1 MTKEKFWPSLSLLRK
16 FLKDEGGTILVQ
28 FTIYLVAIVGMIGLA
43 LDVARLFIV
52 NNNLQELADASALA
66 AAAQLDGAS
75 DAITRADCAARTL
88 TTTTSCSNPTVPNTP
103 TRWFDGTAGTAI
115 LSTTNGVQFY
125 QQTNGTIGDATTD
138 PKLAVYVQ
146 VTTGSD
152 WHVTSGF
159 LSGAMAILGITA
171 ASNSTYA
178 TAWAQG
184 NGAGGVSNC
193 GVVQSFLCNPF
204 ESTET
209 NPGNAN
215 NFAQN
220 VSVGTMI
227 KLVNGAGAAG
237 NWGLLQVPNENSNPH
252 NLAAFWDET
261 LNNQCS
267 NGNSQGTT
275 RTGNVAKFAYEGM
288 NVRFDSPFGSGDDSV
303 SAPIVIDGFKS
314 SGGTGPNGLNGNK
327 CNRLDPGNTW
337 DVTDAG
343 CPNGA
348 NCNGIPAVP
357 CFNATSFGGSNR
369 TSAGCGGQTFAQT
382 DVNFSAYDTACGLAS
397 TDAAFGSC
405 PLPRDQTF
413 TNNVGNGPNTLDL
426 QAYWKNHHGST
437 SYPTHS
443 GVGPRYYMYQQ
454 EVNGTGITW
463 NTDAVEQHGPVCTN
477 STVGSLSRRTLYAAI
492 VDCSHWGITGNK
504 PLPTTNLIAQFFMT
518 EPAGQGTTTPS
529 SNGMLHVEYEGCF
542 TNDPAADP
550 GNNCVRG
557 SSNAPPGIVNPGLF
571 RNVQLVR

>member
-1 MTKEKFWPSLSLLRK
+1 MTKKRLSLVSLLRK
-16 FLKDEGGTILVQ
+16 LRRDECGTVLVQ
-28 FTIYLVAIVGMIGLA
+28 FTIYLVAILGMIGLA
-43 LDVARLFIV
+43 LDGARLFLV

-115 LSTTNGVQFY
+115 PSGTNGVQFY
-125 QQTNGTIGDATTD
+125 QQTNGTIGAATTD

-152 WHVTSGF
+152 WQVTSGF
-159 LSGAMAILGITA
+159 VSGAMAILGITA
-171 ASNSTYA
+171 ASDSTYA

-184 NGAGGVSNC
+184 NGAGGVSAC
-193 GVVQSFLCNPF
+193 GVVQSFMCNPF
-204 ESTET
+204 EATES

-220 VSVGTMI
+220 VPVGTMLR
-227 KLVNGAGAAG
+227 LVNGSGGAPG
-237 NWGLLQVPNENSNPH
+237 NWGLLQVPNETANPH
-252 NLAAFWDET
+252 NLAAFWD
-261 LNNQCS
+261 QPS
-267 NGNSQGTT
+267 NGNCTNGSQGQT
-275 RTGNVAKFAYEGM
+275 RTGNIAKFGYEGM
-288 NVRFDSPFGSGDDSV
+288 NVRFDSPFGSGDDSL
-303 SAPIVIDGFKS
+303 SAPIVIDGFIS

-343 CPNGA
+343 CPNSA

-382 DVNFSAYDTACGLAS
+382 DVNPSAYDTACNLPS
-397 TDAAFGSC
+397 TDTGFGSC

-413 TNNVGNGPNTLDL
+413 TNNVGNGPNTADL
-426 QAYWKNHHGST
+426 QAYWMNHHGSV

-454 EVNGTGITW
+454 EVNGNAGTW
-463 NTDAVEQHGPVCTN
+463 NTDSVEPHGPVCTN
-477 STVGSLSRRTLYAAI
+477 STAGSLSRRTLYAAI
-492 VDCSHWGITGNK
+492 VDCTYWSITGNK
-504 PLPTTNLIAQFFMT
+504 PLPTTSLIIQVFMT
-518 EPAGQGTTTPS
+518 EPAGEGTTTPS

-542 TNDPAADP
+542 TNDPAVDP
-550 GNNCVRG
+550 HNKCVRG
-557 SSNAPPGIVNPGLF
+557 TNAPPGLVSPGLF